1 MNKELNI
8 EKLSAEE
15 LWKQLYNKELNTKKA
30 ILEYIEI
37 TKLLKKENVSTERI
51 QETYN
56 FIYNSI
62 DNLRETI
69 KPNTIMYL
77 QNQLKS
83 QYGKLVKDINPKKE
97 NSFIKFFKEAYP
109 ERERRKDFTWVL
121 MDINAITEEQ
131 IWTTLVYINKGLLKE
146 NITLTNDDTVEI
158 IKLIK
163 KIIKKNNIQY
173 INKVKSLSTLLNNLK
188 IKIVKTKKDFIIK
201 KVNTE
206 SI

>member
-97 NSFIKFFKEAYP
+97 NSVIKFFKEAYP